1 MCACLP
7 AIRMV
12 LVKAFPILGGS
23 SIRSKGNKYYQQY
36 GSAPRS
42 RMAVSGTGTGTGTGK
57 PGGMNGTVGVVTTA
71 RSNSDPEA
79 DVRGIIF
86 QKSYDVQF
94 SNDDEARLVQMNELD
109 VEGRKMEKR

>member
-23 SIRSKGNKYYQQY
+23 TLRSRGNKYYQQY
-36 GSAPRS
+36 GSGIRS
-42 RMAVSGTGTGTGTGK
+42 RVTGTGHGRGGLNTGNGN
-57 PGGMNGTVGVVTTA
+57 GNGTVGVVTTE

-79 DVRGIIF
+79 DVRGIVF
-86 QKSYDVQF
+86 QKTYEVQF
-94 SNDDEARLVQMNELD
+94 SSDDEARLVQMNNLD
-109 VEGRKMEKR
+109 VKGKQLK